1 MKKDLVDL
9 TKSGLGE
16 IFVVATGAARKQVEI
31 GVRRAKLCN
40 VRVKAGTYTFSYVR
54 LTL

>member
-1 MKKDLVDL
+1 MKKALVDL

-16 IFVVATGAARKQVEI
+16 IFVEATGAARKRLEI

-40 VRVKAGTYTFSYVR
+40 VRVQSG
-54 LTL
+54 